1 MLQRFRLEDGSLVH
15 DKSGESP
22 VLVYINPDVRERN
35 ELQEAFKIDSH
46 TLSSALDPD
55 EVSRVEFNH
64 DRLIVIWKHPANL
77 SGKDSYSFD
86 VTSVGLLLFK
96 ERLVIISSDDL
107 HMIDGEGFGAHE
119 LNSLLDVILE
129 LLFKTIQDYTVHL
142 KTIKSTAKELQLK
155 INTSFANKHLIQM
168 FNLSEG
174 LVYFING
181 IGGNSAVLTKLRNH
195 AEKEQLSAHTIA
207 FIDDL
212 IIENTQ
218 CYGQAA
224 TYSTIFAGL
233 MDARGNIIN
242 NNMNILIRNLTLINI
257 VFLPL
262 NLIASIG
269 GMSEFTMMTEGI
281 DWRISYT
288 LFSFALLV
296 IGGLT
301 AFVLKKIGFG
311 GTAVRTTKIKFF
323 HKT

>member
-1 MLQRFRLEDGSLVH
+1 MLQRFGLEDGSLVH

-22 VLVYINPDVRERN
+22 VLVYINPDASEQN

-46 TLSSALDPD
+46 TLSSALDPE

-64 DRLIVIWKHPANL
+64 DRLVIIWKHPANL

-86 VTSVGLLLFK
+86 VVSVGVLLFK
-96 ERLVIISSDDL
+96 ERLVIISSGDL
-107 HMIDGEGFGAHE
+107 RMIDDEGFAAYE
-119 LNSLLDVILE
+119 LNSLLDVILW
-129 LLFKTIQDYTVHL
+129 LLFKTIRDYTVHL
-142 KTIKSTAKELQLK
+142 KTVKLTAKELQLK

-195 AEKEQLSAHTIA
+195 AEKEQLSAYTLA
-207 FIDDL
+207 FMDDL

-218 CYGQAA
+218 CHGQAV

-262 NLIASIG
+262 NLIAGIG

-288 LFSFALLV
+288 LFSFALLI

-311 GTAVRTTKIKFF
+311 GTSV
-323 HKT
+323 